1 MDAFE
6 DDTKC
11 RVLVVED
18 DFPQRSLFTEI
29 LDEADVGVVGVVS
42 AAEAFEVLN
51 GASRVDL
58 LVADI
63 QLSGKLNG
71 FEVAEQC
78 RAIQPDL
85 RVLFVTGHHRELV
98 YRQRCADPDA
108 DIMFK
113 PFKLHD
119 FAQKVSSI
127 LEDLPCHKSW
137 MSYSRARG
145 WAP

>member
-6 DDTKC
+6 ENTKC

-29 LDEADVGVVGVVS
+29 LDEADVAVVGVVS
-42 AAEAFEVLN
+42 AAEAFEVLQAA
-51 GASRVDL
+51 GRVDL

-78 RAIQPDL
+78 RVIQPDL
-85 RVLFVTGHHRELV
+85 RVLFITGHHRDIA
-98 YRQRCADPDA
+98 YMQRSADA
-108 DIMFK
+108 DAEIMFK
-113 PFKLHD
+113 PFKLND
-119 FAQKVSSI
+119 FARKVSSI